1 MGNSMK
7 KCPYCAEE
15 IQEEA
20 ILCRYCGRELV
31 HIASPAEQLVARKA
45 ETLNKA
51 VAFFQ
56 SRGWILVIQSTG
68 SAQLIKPK
76 EFNLALFLIG
86 LILGVVLGLVYLAA
100 FLAQRDELATL
111 TTDNQANLVVNG
123 KVVIPGDK

>member
-1 MGNSMK
+1 VK

-15 IQEEA
+15 IQDEA
-20 ILCRYCGRELV
+20 VVCHYCGRELI
-31 HIASPAEQLVARKA
+31 HITTPEEQLAARKA

-56 SRGWILVIQSTG
+56 SRGWVLVIQTTS

-76 EFNLALFLIG
+76 EFKLAIFLIG
-86 LILGVVLGLVYLAA
+86 LILGIVFGVVYLAA

-111 TTDNQANLVVNG
+111 TTDEQASLVVNG
-123 KVVIPGDK
+123 KLVIPG